1 VGPGAAPPLYWALE
15 LVRHFGQVGI
25 IGERQE
31 SKINPSN
38 HFLRKEVTL
47 SGSTCF
53 PLQEFDEIAR
63 MYERGLRAAEM
74 ITHRFTVDQAAEAYA
89 TFATRQT
96 GKCIFVPK
104 KQV

>member
-1 VGPGAAPPLYWALE
+1 
-15 LVRHFGQVGI
+15 
-25 IGERQE
+25 
-31 SKINPSN
+31 
-38 HFLRKEVTL
+38 
-47 SGSTCF
+47 
-53 PLQEFDEIAR
+53 
-63 MYERGLRAAEM
+63 MRAAEM